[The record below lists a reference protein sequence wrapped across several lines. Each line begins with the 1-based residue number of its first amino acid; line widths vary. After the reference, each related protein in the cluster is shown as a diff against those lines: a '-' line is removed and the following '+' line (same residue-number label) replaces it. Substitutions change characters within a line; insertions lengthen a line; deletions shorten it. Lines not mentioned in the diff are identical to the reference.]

1 MFHQLRVLFCSRLI
15 YIEMEGARVR
25 WLRWTLRWLIRLLS
39 GSGGKEEASRRT
51 THSDPS
57 FPVETP
63 STTLSGRKVSLSIQS
78 RRCGSHPP
86 NHPAYPPNRTTFV
99 PRSLETLVKISPKKK
114 KEKGKKEKNDQIY
127 IYIYIITDEKI
138 LLYILE
144 MLLTV
149 EFLFTEMNERVN
161 RFEMERFRRR
171 ITNCGRRRG

>member
-63 STTLSGRKVSLSIQS
+63 STTHYPAARYRYRFKVDAADPIDQTILLI
-78 RRCGSHPP
+78 
-86 NHPAYPPNRTTFV
+86 PNRVSF
-99 PRSLETLVKISPKKK
+99 SNSPNSRENFSK
-114 KEKGKKEKNDQIY
+114 KEKRKKERSENLEENF
-127 IYIYIITDEKI
+127 TV
-138 LLYILE
+138 YILGS
-144 MLLTV
+144 V
-149 EFLFTEMNERVN
+149 GDIINGICSRNNEIN
-161 RFEMERFRRR
+161 GD
-171 ITNCGRRRG
+171 I

>member
-114 KEKGKKEKNDQIY
+114 KEKGKKEKISDQIY
-127 IYIYIITDEKI
+127 IYIYYKWRKNF
-138 LLYILE
+138 
-144 MLLTV
+144 TV
-149 EFLFTEMNERVN
+149 YFGDVINGGISFHRNEWA
-161 RFEMERFRRR
+161 
-171 ITNCGRRRG
+171 G

>member
-86 NHPAYPPNRTTFV
+86 NHPPNRTSFV

-114 KEKGKKEKNDQIY
+114 KEKKKKTIRY